1 MFINKFRTNKINP
14 NLFNQKLAN
23 LKFGIFFKNFSVIG
37 LDMGGTNTCIAVLEP
52 NGPRVIENAEGLRTT
67 PSCVSIAED
76 GAEFVAVAGKRI
88 SIQNLHN
95 SFYGTK
101 FFFGRKFSDK
111 FVQDLLKRFPFKI
124 EKGPND
130 EVFFLTDQAKHY
142 TPKTISILYLKYVRD
157 QAEAL
162 TGKPVKKV
170 VMSLPRFINE
180 EGQNELKE
188 TVKECGMDVVKFI
201 EEPKAAAIAYN
212 LDKNEKVNKI
222 LIFNF
227 GGLNFSLTYLEKI
240 AKTDSAAGVE
250 KADTAT
256 APTDGKTENLKNSQN
271 SEKNVIPE
279 TKNTPSEEEE
289 EKDIFDIKAESFDYY
304 LGGEDIDTAITQFL
318 LNEFERINKMDISK
332 DLYALQRVRDA
343 ADKVKVELS
352 LSQQAEISLPFL
364 AADQTGPKHLN
375 MRISRSKFET
385 LIDPI
390 ISKLK
395 QNCENFL
402 KENKIEKN
410 QIDDILLVGGCSRIP
425 RVQEI
430 VKLIFGK
437 EANKSL
443 NPEEVPAMGAS
454 ILAAKIKLKIEEI
467 KSLDKL
473 PLSIGIET
481 LGGNFAR
488 LIPKDTILPL
498 KITKTFTTVFD
509 NQPKVDLKFYFGE
522 REIAAENKL
531 LGSLSMVVPL
541 TKKGETRVNVTFNIN
556 NKGDM
561 SVSAVEELSKKVTNY
576 STKINTGL
584 TQEIIEDVLEVSS
597 KLKEAD
603 KAKQDLILVK
613 VEADNFI
620 YNLEKLIKEN
630 KSNMDDLDDDKKEE
644 IEKVENDVN
653 NLNELLKGEDFEN
666 IITSYQNL
674 QKDCEKIENLFNLN
688 LNPNV
693 NKKQA

>member
-1 MFINKFRTNKINP
+1 MIFNKFRGRNLNTPIINK
-14 NLFNQKLAN
+14 KLAN
-23 LKFGIFFKNFSVIG
+23 LKFGVFFKQFSVIG

-67 PSCVSIAED
+67 PSCISISED
-76 GAEFVAVAGKRI
+76 DTEYVAVAGKRVAV
-88 SIQNLHN
+88 QNLYS

-101 FFFGRKFSDK
+101 YFFGRKFSDK

-130 EVFFLTDQAKHY
+130 EVYFLSDKDKHY
-142 TPKTISILYLKYVRD
+142 TPKTVSILYLKYVRD

-170 VMSLPRFINE
+170 VMSVPRFITE
-180 EGQNELKE
+180 EGQHELKE

-201 EEPKAAAIAYN
+201 EEPKAAAYAYN
-212 LDKNEKVNKI
+212 LDKNDKVNKI
-222 LIFNF
+222 LVFNF
-227 GGLNFSLTYLEKI
+227 GGLNFSLSYLEKI
-240 AKTDSAAGVE
+240 KDAAASAQETVD
-250 KADTAT
+250 K
-256 APTDGKTENLKNSQN
+256 
-271 SEKNVIPE
+271 SEDKE
-279 TKNTPSEEEE
+279 STPPAAQEEDKE
-289 EKDIFDIKAESFDYY
+289 IFDVKAESYDYY
-304 LGGEDIDTAITQFL
+304 LGGEDIDNTITKFL

-332 DLYALQRVRDA
+332 DLFALQRVKDA
-343 ADKVKVELS
+343 AEKAKVELS

-390 ISKLK
+390 ITKLK

-402 KENKIEKN
+402 KENKIDKT
-410 QIDDILLVGGCSRIP
+410 QLDDIILVGGISRIP

-430 VKLIFGK
+430 IKLIFGK

-443 NPEEVPAMGAS
+443 NPEEVPSMGAS
-454 ILAAKIKLKIEEI
+454 ILASKIKLKIEEI
-467 KSLDKL
+467 KNLDNL

-481 LGGNFAR
+481 LGGSFAR
-488 LIPKDTILPL
+488 LIPKDTLLPC

-509 NQPKVDLKFYFGE
+509 NQPRIDLKFYFGE

-531 LGSLSMVVPL
+531 LGSVSMVLPL
-541 TKKGETRVNVTFNIN
+541 AKKGQTRVSVTFNIN
-556 NKGDM
+556 NKGDLNIN
-561 SVSAVEELSKKVTNY
+561 AVEELSKKSTNY

-603 KAKQDLILVK
+603 KAKQDLIQLK

-620 YNLEKLIKEN
+620 YNLEKLLKEN
-630 KSNMDDLDDDKKEE
+630 NKLEVLEDEKKQE
-644 IEKVENDVN
+644 IEKVQTDVSS
-653 NLNELLKGEDFEN
+653 LNELLKGEDFEN
-666 IITSYQNL
+666 IISSYQNL
-674 QKDCEKIENLFNLN
+674 QKDFEKIQSLLN
-688 LNPNV
+688 MKN
-693 NKKQA
+693 QTS